1 MSTEKLKMPSYG
13 GQALIEG
20 VLMRGAKNVAAAFR
34 MPDGTVQ
41 VQSETLT
48 GIYTSKIAKIPFL
61 RALVILWD
69 SLGLGMRYLTI
80 SANMQAKE
88 GEKLESG
95 DIGGA
100 VVVSIAIAVGLFF
113 LLPAGIGRLIGG
125 WLDSSPLIINL
136 FEGLVRLILVIGYIW
151 AIGFM
156 PDIKRVFA
164 YHGAEHKT
172 INAFESGATLNPE
185 TVASYSLQHPRCGTS
200 FVLTMVIFSVIIF
213 ALLGDPGWIWLV
225 ISRIVLL
232 PVIAMLAYEYIRWVS
247 NHLDNPI
254 VRFLA
259 KPNLALQYL
268 TTREPSLDMLEVA
281 ILSFNTMFEK
291 EGA

>member
-1 MSTEKLKMPSYG
+1 MSTDKLKLPNYG

-20 VLMRGAKNVAAAFR
+20 VLMRGAKNIAAAFR
-34 MPDGTVQ
+34 MPDSSIN
-41 VQSETLT
+41 VQSEALT
-48 GIYTSKIAKIPFL
+48 GIYASKIAKIPFL

-100 VVVSIAIAVGLFF
+100 VLVSLAIAVGLFF
-113 LLPAGIGRLIGG
+113 LLPAGIGRLVGG
-125 WLDSSPLIINL
+125 WFDGTPLVINL
-136 FEGLVRLILVIGYIW
+136 IEGFVRLILVIGYIW

-156 PDIKRVFA
+156 PDIRRVFA

-172 INAFESGATLNPE
+172 INAFESGAPLTPE
-185 TVASYSLQHPRCGTS
+185 SVAGFSLQHPRCGTS
-200 FVLTMVIFSVIIF
+200 FVLTMVVFSVIVF

-232 PVIAMLAYEYIRWVS
+232 PVIAMLAYEYIRWIS

-268 TTREPSLDMLEVA
+268 TTREPSMDMLEVA
-281 ILSFNTMFEK
+281 IISFNTMYEK
-291 EGA
+291 ENA

>member
-1 MSTEKLKMPSYG
+1 MSTDKLKMPSYG

-34 MPDGTVQ
+34 MPDGTIQ
-41 VQSETLT
+41 VQSEALT
-48 GIYTSKIAKIPFL
+48 GIYTSKLAKIPFL

-88 GEKLESG
+88 GEKLEGG

-100 VVVSIAIAVGLFF
+100 VLVSLAIAVGLFF
-113 LLPAGIGRLIGG
+113 LLPAGIGRLLGS
-125 WLDSSPLIINL
+125 WMDSSTLVTNLI
-136 FEGLVRLILVIGYIW
+136 EGLVRLLLVIAYIW

-156 PDIKRVFA
+156 PDIKRVFG

-172 INAFESGATLNPE
+172 INAFEAGAPLTPE
-185 TVASYSLQHPRCGTS
+185 SVASYTLLHPRCGTS
-200 FVLTMVIFSVIIF
+200 FVLTMVVFSVIVF

-225 ISRIVLL
+225 VSRIVLL
-232 PVIAMLAYEYIRWVS
+232 PVIAMFAYEYIRFIS

-254 VRFLA
+254 IRFIA

-268 TTREPSLDMLEVA
+268 TTREPTKDMLEVA
-281 ILSFNTMFEK
+281 ILSFTTMYEK

>member
-1 MSTEKLKMPSYG
+1 MSTDKLKLPSYG

-34 MPDGTVQ
+34 LPDGTIHVQ
-41 VQSETLT
+41 NEALT

-80 SANMQAKE
+80 SANFQAKE

-100 VVVSIAIAVGLFF
+100 VLVSLAIAVGLFF
-113 LLPAGIGRLIGG
+113 LLPAGIGRLVGG
-125 WLDSSPLIINL
+125 WLDSSPLVINL
-136 FEGLVRLILVIGYIW
+136 LEGLVRLILVIGYIW

-172 INAFESGATLNPE
+172 INAFESGAPLTPE
-185 TVASYSLQHPRCGTS
+185 SVAGFSLQHPRCGTS
-200 FVLTMVIFSVIIF
+200 FVLTMVVFSVIVF

-232 PVIAMLAYEYIRWVS
+232 PIIAMLAYEYIRWVS

-268 TTREPSLDMLEVA
+268 TTREPSLEMLEVA
-281 ILSFNTMFEK
+281 IISFNTMYEK
-291 EGA
+291 ESA

>member
-1 MSTEKLKMPSYG
+1 MSTDKLKLPNYG

-34 MPDGTVQ
+34 MPDRSIN
-41 VQSETLT
+41 VQSEALT
-48 GIYTSKIAKIPFL
+48 GIYASKIAKIPFL

-100 VVVSIAIAVGLFF
+100 VLVSLAIAVGLFF
-113 LLPAGIGRLIGG
+113 LLPAGIGRLVGG
-125 WLDSSPLIINL
+125 WFDGTPLVINL
-136 FEGLVRLILVIGYIW
+136 IEGFVRLILVIGYIW

-156 PDIKRVFA
+156 PDIRRVFA

-172 INAFESGATLNPE
+172 INAFESGAPLTPE
-185 TVASYSLQHPRCGTS
+185 SVAGFSLQHPRCGTS
-200 FVLTMVIFSVIIF
+200 FVLTMVVFSVIVF

-232 PVIAMLAYEYIRWVS
+232 PVIAMLAYEYIRWIS

-268 TTREPSLDMLEVA
+268 TTREPSMDMLEVA
-281 ILSFNTMFEK
+281 IISFNTMYEK
-291 EGA
+291 ENA